1 MPVVTVRG
9 LPEEIPT
16 IPEAAVRPRTRVRIG
31 AELAAFGAAFGGL
44 DLDLARSPDPAEP
57 PPSWPGQARP
67 SAHERSGVD
76 GRIRPGHDGRAS
88 DPRMERT

>member
-44 DLDLARSPDPAEP
+44 DLDLARNPDPAEP
-57 PPSWPGQARP
+57 PPLWPGLTRLTEPLEPPFLAAGVPVLDPWAAR
-67 SAHERSGVD
+67 
-76 GRIRPGHDGRAS
+76 
-88 DPRMERT
+88 